1 MSAITECLFRFY
13 GNAAVKR
20 KVAQWRRI
28 LKPFENPAKQ
38 FDDTKPICEN
48 DDEYNE
54 EFRLFQKG
62 VEALLIQKCVEIFG
76 IKLNHDLGRY
86 IEYQGDFHFFCDR
99 YSISE
104 LRFLLLKALIPF
116 DKDVV
121 VEYFYDFE
129 SDFGYH
135 FVAIGGDGNVIE
147 KSFELY
153 AFTIDYDEH
162 GEIFFDEG
170 NDDGEPDI
178 SQQRLNL
185 VEYYQRRILDIK
197 FLRKQLPSRADDLGK
212 REKFVK
218 KRLKIALA
226 KRSPLT

>member
-1 MSAITECLFRFY
+1 MSAITVCLFRFY

-28 LKPFENPAKQ
+28 LKPFENPEKQ
-38 FDDTKPICEN
+38 YDDAHPIREN
-48 DDEYNE
+48 DDEYQE
-54 EFRLFQKG
+54 GFRRFQKG

-99 YSISE
+99 YSLSE
-104 LRFLLLKALIPF
+104 LRFLLLNALIPL

-129 SDFGYH
+129 SDFGYN
-135 FVAIGGDGNVIE
+135 FVAIGDDGNVIE
-147 KSFELY
+147 KSFEFY

-162 GEIFFDEG
+162 GEIFFHEG

-178 SQQRLNL
+178 TQLKLNL
-185 VEYYQRRILDIK
+185 VEYYRRRISDIE
-197 FLRKQLPSRADDLGK
+197 FLRKKLPTRDGDLGR
-212 REKFVK
+212 REKFVT
-218 KRLKIALA
+218 KRLNIALA
-226 KRSPLT
+226 ERSHLT

>member
-1 MSAITECLFRFY
+1 MSAITVCLFRFY

-28 LKPFENPAKQ
+28 LKPFENPGKQ
-38 FDDTKPICEN
+38 YDVAHPISEN
-48 DDEYNE
+48 DDEYKE
-54 EFRLFQKG
+54 GFHRFQKG
-62 VEALLIQKCVEIFG
+62 VEALLIHKCVEIFG
-76 IKLNHDLGRY
+76 IKLNPDPGRY

-99 YSISE
+99 YSLSE
-104 LRFLLLKALIPF
+104 LRFLLLNALIPL

-129 SDFGYH
+129 NDFGYK
-135 FVAIGGDGNVIE
+135 FVAIGGDGKVIE
-147 KSFELY
+147 KAFEFY

-162 GEIFFDEG
+162 GEIFFNEG

-178 SQQRLNL
+178 PQQKLNL
-185 VEYYQRRILDIK
+185 VDYYRRRILDIE
-197 FLRKQLPSRADDLGK
+197 FLRKKLLARDEDLGR
-212 REKFVK
+212 REKFVA

-226 KRSPLT
+226 ERSHLT